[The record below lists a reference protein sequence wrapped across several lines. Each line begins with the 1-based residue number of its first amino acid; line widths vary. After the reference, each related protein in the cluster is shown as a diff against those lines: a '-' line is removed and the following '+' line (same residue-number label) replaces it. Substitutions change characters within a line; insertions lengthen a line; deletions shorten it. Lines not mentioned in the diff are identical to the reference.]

1 MALTNSGQIS
11 MGDTAGTNR
20 SIFQEKTGLT
30 RSTVQ
35 AQNISLRGLS
45 VDGIDDYEDEDGD
58 GVDVAGTPNNAAP
71 YAMSEFYN
79 YSRFTSQST
88 GGTFNQWT
96 SGKNDNVRR
105 RMINLTDSTLVLG
118 TGSTIYTITAI
129 ESEDGTAPPSGDSDH
144 IQNIRISGNQSGN
157 VPAPNG
163 WSTVSM
169 GGSSSITW
177 SLSRTNMTA
186 YHNYNSSNNRTY
198 WYFSTGETGTTV
210 YLPSSG
216 TGTLTFS

>member
-1 MALTNSGQIS
+1 MALTGSGQIKMS
-11 MGDTAGTNR
+11 EIVAEKGATAG
-20 SIFQEKTGLT
+20 S
-30 RSTVQ
+30 SAV
-35 AQNISLRGLS
+35 NISLKGLS
-45 VDGIDDYEDEDGD
+45 VDGTADYQAGSSQLMIDTPGEPSSPDGD
-58 GVDVAGTPNNAAP
+58 AVAP

-79 YSRFTSQST
+79 YSQFTSQST
-88 GGTFNQWT
+88 GGVFQQFTQ
-96 SGKNDNVRR
+96 GKSSNVRR
-105 RMINLTDSTLVLG
+105 RMTNLTDNTLVLG

-129 ESEDGTAPPSGDSDH
+129 ESEQGTAPASGDTDH
-144 IQNIRISGNQSGN
+144 IQNIRISGNQTGN

-177 SLSRTNMTA
+177 SLSRSSMTA

-216 TGTLTFS
+216 GGTLTFS